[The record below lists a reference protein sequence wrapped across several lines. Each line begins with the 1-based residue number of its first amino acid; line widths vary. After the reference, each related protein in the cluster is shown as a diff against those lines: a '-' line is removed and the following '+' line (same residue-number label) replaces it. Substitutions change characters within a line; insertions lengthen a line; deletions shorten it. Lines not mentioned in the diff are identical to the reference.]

1 MKTTLQTYTVAE
13 LLAGFQYSELDG
25 KGLYGLDGKLT
36 IQPEYQRNYL
46 YNSGGR
52 DSAVIAS
59 LLANY
64 PLGLLYFN
72 TTSNDQLEVLD
83 GQQRITSIGRFV
95 LGQIS
100 VQHDGVAR
108 YFSSLNTDDQ
118 QQVLSTKL
126 LAYVCEGTEAEI
138 KRWFQ
143 IINIA
148 GIQLN
153 AQELLNAVYSGP
165 FVTAARATLSNS
177 KSPVLLKRAPYLKG
191 DVKRQDFLAAALDWA
206 SNSDNEAYLAEHR
219 NDATAKELITTFTEV
234 LDWAFSLFPDPY
246 PCAKG
251 VNWGTLYRK
260 HGRKPYNTDNLNAQV
275 ERLMADE
282 AVTAK
287 AGIYEF
293 VLGGCKDHKLLNIR
307 AFPESIKTSKYA
319 AQTNEYDSDP
329 DRFISNCP
337 ECRERGTHK
346 RYNIKEMEGNH
357 IIQWI
362 LGGATDP
369 ANCNML
375 CKNCNAR
382 LGAENKWKL
391 NAKLQ

>member
-1 MKTTLQTYTVAE
+1 MKTTLQTYTIDE
-13 LLAGFQYSELDG
+13 LTAGFQYSELDG

-59 LLANY
+59 LLADY

-72 TTSNDQLEVLD
+72 TTSDDQLEVLD

-95 LGQIS
+95 RGQIS
-100 VQHDGVAR
+100 VQHNGVAR
-108 YFSSLNTDDQ
+108 YFKSLDTTDQ
-118 QQVLSTKL
+118 QRLLNTKL
-126 LAYVCEGTEAEI
+126 LVYVCSGTEEEI

-143 IINIA
+143 VVNIA
-148 GIQLN
+148 NVQLN
-153 AQELLNAVYSGP
+153 TQELLNAVYSGS
-165 FVTAARATLSNS
+165 FVTAARAVLSNS
-177 KSPVLLKRAPYLKG
+177 SNPKLQEWAACLKG
-191 DVKRQDFLAAALDWA
+191 DPKRQDFLSIALDWV
-206 SNSDNEAYLAEHR
+206 SNGNSNNYMAEHR
-219 NDATAKELITTFTEV
+219 NDTNANELLAHTGDVIN
-234 LDWAFSLFPDPY
+234 WANSLFPVTNL
-246 PCAKG
+246 CKKG
-251 VNWGTLYRK
+251 VNWGALYRE
-260 HGRKPYNTDNLNAQV
+260 HGHKPYSIGRLTAQV
-275 ERLMADE
+275 KHLMADE

-293 VLGGCKDHKLLNIR
+293 VLGGCKDYKLLNIR
-307 AFPESIKTSKYA
+307 AFSNSIKTSKYH

-337 ECRERGTHK
+337 ECRARGTHK
-346 RYNIKEMEGNH
+346 RYDIREMEGNH

-382 LGAENKWKL
+382 LGGENKWQLKTEL
-391 NAKLQ
+391 

>member
-1 MKTTLQTYTVAE
+1 MKTTLRHFTVAE
-13 LLAGFQYSELDG
+13 ICEGFSYLPETSEATRGLAGR
-25 KGLYGLDGKLT
+25 LT
-36 IQPEYQRNYL
+36 IQPAYQRNYI
-46 YNSGGR
+46 YGINNTK
-52 DSAVIAS
+52 DIDVIRS
-59 LLANY
+59 MRKGY
-64 PLGLLYFN
+64 PLGLFYFVK
-72 TTSNDQLEVLD
+72 TQEGQFEVLD
-83 GQQRITSIGRFV
+83 GQQRITSIGRYLTNEMAVDEFFYQS
-95 LGQIS
+95 LTKEEQEQI
-100 VQHDGVAR
+100 DK
-108 YFSSLNTDDQ
+108 YE
-118 QQVLSTKL
+118 L
-126 LAYVCEGTEAEI
+126 LAYVCEGTSREI
-138 KRWFQ
+138 LDWFQ
-143 IINIA
+143 TINIA
-148 GIQLN
+148 GFQLEP
-153 AQELLNAVYSGP
+153 QEINNAVFTGP
-165 FVTAARATLSNS
+165 FVSAAKREFSDHLSPQAAVR
-177 KSPVLLKRAPYLKG
+177 KILIEGKIE
-191 DVKRQDFLAAALDWA
+191 RQAH
-206 SNSDNEAYLAEHR
+206 LAEVLKWISNGSARHYLGKHQYDP
-219 NDATAKELITTFTEV
+219 DANALVNYYNIVQDWVFTHFEKC
-234 LDWAFSLFPDPY
+234 SSM
-246 PCAKG
+246 KG
-251 VNWGTLYRK
+251 LNWGRLYNEYGSQHYDSSKLR
-260 HGRKPYNTDNLNAQV
+260 AQV
-275 ERLMADE
+275 NALMADE